1 MKGMELS
8 KAYFEEYGREMID
21 SRLSMYREYMA
32 VGLVGEGSEC
42 FGFDDQLS
50 TDHDFGPAF
59 CIWIP
64 ENLYDKAGAAIQE
77 EYDRLPR
84 DYMGYRRVTTAQGG
98 GRVGLLTTEGFYRKF
113 MGLDRAPADNM
124 EWFRIPE
131 HFLATAVNGQV
142 FMDNFGEFSRIR
154 TRLQAFY
161 PEDVLKKKLAARCA
175 VMAQSGQYNYG
186 RSIKRGDSQAA
197 YLACGEF
204 VKTAMSALYL
214 LNDTYMPYY
223 KWVFRGAAEF
233 TVLRDSLKRLKEIT
247 LIPDSVENGQKKEH
261 LIESVCVDIG
271 RELNRRGFTRT
282 TEAFLQAHGEELMRN
297 IGDNRLRNLHIMI
310 DCG

>member
-84 DYMGYRRVTTAQGG
+84 IIWVTDVNDSS
-98 GRVGLLTTEGFYRKF
+98 GRGQSRPSYDGRLL
-113 MGLDRAPADNM
+113 P
-124 EWFRIPE
+124 
-131 HFLATAVNGQV
+131 
-142 FMDNFGEFSRIR
+142 
-154 TRLQAFY
+154 
-161 PEDVLKKKLAARCA
+161 
-175 VMAQSGQYNYG
+175 
-186 RSIKRGDSQAA
+186 
-197 YLACGEF
+197 
-204 VKTAMSALYL
+204 
-214 LNDTYMPYY
+214 
-223 KWVFRGAAEF
+223 
-233 TVLRDSLKRLKEIT
+233 
-247 LIPDSVENGQKKEH
+247 
-261 LIESVCVDIG
+261 
-271 RELNRRGFTRT
+271 
-282 TEAFLQAHGEELMRN
+282 
-297 IGDNRLRNLHIMI
+297 
-310 DCG
+310 